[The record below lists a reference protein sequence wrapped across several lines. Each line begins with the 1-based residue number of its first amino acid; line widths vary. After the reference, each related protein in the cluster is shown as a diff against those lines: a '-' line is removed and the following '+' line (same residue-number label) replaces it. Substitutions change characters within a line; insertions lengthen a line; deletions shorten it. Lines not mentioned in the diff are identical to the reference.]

1 MNVSIV
7 KQIQHQERR
16 VPLVPAGVKRLVEIG
31 NVVHVEHDA
40 GLAAGFSD
48 DDYLQ
53 AGAHIVYSRAEAIGR
68 AELVMGV
75 SPVQRED
82 TEFLLPGQTIMS
94 FGHLVTLH
102 HETISALCDKGV
114 TAVAYEWIENEQHH
128 RPIVEVMG
136 EIAGPIAVTMAA
148 RFLESH
154 HGGRGVLLSGAPGIP
169 PAHTVIIGGGT
180 VGVAAAR
187 AAVGLGSQVIVL
199 DKDPDRLRL
208 INDMFDR
215 RVITYRSYGYN
226 LEKVIQFA
234 DAVIGAVWVRGGRPP
249 LLITREMMRT
259 MKPRSVIV
267 DCSIDQGGITEIA
280 RPTSLTDPIFVDE
293 GVIHCNIP
301 NLPATVARTA
311 SFALANA
318 LFPYTRHIAEG
329 GIEAAIKLQPGFRE
343 GIYIRQG
350 EIHHPAVAG
359 LMDSVA
365 THSIVT

>member
-1 MNVSIV
+1 MNISIV

-16 VPLVPAGVKRLVEIG
+16 VPLVPAGLKKLVELG
-31 NVVHVEHDA
+31 HVVHVEHDA

-53 AGAHIVYSRAEAIGR
+53 AGARIVYQRAEAIGR

-75 SPVQRED
+75 SPVQQED
-82 TEFLLPGQTIMS
+82 IDLLIPGQIVMT

-102 HETISALCDKGV
+102 PETINALCEKMI
-114 TAVAYEWIENEQHH
+114 TAVAYEWIENEHHH

-169 PAHTVIIGGGT
+169 PAHVVIIGGGT
-180 VGVAAAR
+180 VGIAAAR

-199 DKDPDRLRL
+199 DSDPDRLRL

-215 RVITYRSYGYN
+215 RVVTYLSYGYN
-226 LEKVIQFA
+226 LEKALRFA
-234 DAVIGAVWVRGGRPP
+234 DVVIGAVWVRGGRPP
-249 LLITREMMRT
+249 VLITRDMARA
-259 MKPRSVIV
+259 MKPRAVIV
-267 DCSIDQGGITEIA
+267 DCSIDQGGITEWG

-318 LFPYTRHIAEG
+318 LFPYVRQLAEG
-329 GIEAAIKLQPGFRE
+329 GIDAAVSFQPGFRE

-350 EIHHPAVAG
+350 EITHPAIAG
-359 LMDSVA
+359 LMNSVA
-365 THSIVT
+365 THPIVR